1 LHGAQDRVTELNDAA
16 AAIARE
22 EADRAD
28 HPVVVAGSIGP
39 TGEIMQPVGNLSLQ
53 DATEAFAEQAQA
65 LSSGGVD
72 VLWLETLSS
81 KEEMRAAGQAA
92 AATGLPVVATMTFD
106 TNGSTMMGVSPMEL
120 VGLYREMVPR
130 LVAFGANCG
139 IGAAD
144 LLGAL
149 LAMVRQIDDSDI
161 LVAKSNCG
169 IPAYVD
175 GRIQYS
181 GTPELMAE
189 YARLALN
196 AGARII
202 GGCCGTTP
210 NHLKA
215 MRLALESHQKSDV
228 PNIETVVGELG
239 PVTEGTRARCLDT
252 HGSPKTDRVRK
263 GRRRRGREP
272 IDS

>member
-1 LHGAQDRVTELNDAA
+1 MCIR
-16 AAIARE
+16 
-22 EADRAD
+22 
-28 HPVVVAGSIGP
+28 
-39 TGEIMQPVGNLSLQ
+39 
-53 DATEAFAEQAQA
+53 
-65 LSSGGVD
+65 
-72 VLWLETLSS
+72 
-81 KEEMRAAGQAA
+81 
-92 AATGLPVVATMTFD
+92 
-106 TNGSTMMGVSPMEL
+106 
-120 VGLYREMVPR
+120 YR
-130 LVAFGANCG
+130 FGANCG

-144 LLGAL
+144 LFGAL

-210 NHLKA
+210 NHLEA
-215 MRLALESHQKSDV
+215 MRRALESHQKNDV
-228 PNIETVVGELG
+228 PDIDTVVGELG
-239 PVTEGTRARCLDT
+239 PITEGTRARCFDIYDSPDT
-252 HGSPKTDRVRK
+252 RPVRK
-263 GRRRRGREP
+263 GRRHRNR
-272 IDS
+272 